1 MCRKVKFINLS
12 LGAIGIY
19 SKSQDTSDLLSDLEV
34 DKVHWSYLLS
44 KISNVCIRTTYYLFC
59 LRDKD
64 WTDPSLLSWLSHFR
78 YLNPNRIQFNIF
90 SHQLRTNLPSSPSFT
105 ISRPTL
111 VQLFTL
117 LLWSILLSCA
127 NIPWQS
133 SSLCL

>member
-111 VQLFTL
+111 AQLFTL
-117 LLWSILLSCA
+117 LLCCPALIFPGSPVHYAYNCE
-127 NIPWQS
+127 
-133 SSLCL
+133 

>member
-19 SKSQDTSDLLSDLEV
+19 SKSQDTSDLLSDIEV
-34 DKVHWSYLLS
+34 DKVHSRYVLS

-78 YLNPNRIQFNIF
+78 YLNPNRIHFNIF
-90 SHQLRTNLPSSPSFT
+90 SHQLQTNLPSSPSFT

-111 VQLFTL
+111 SQLFIL
-117 LLWSILLSCA
+117 LLSSILLPCA
-127 NIPWQS
+127 NIPCQS